1 MRWLIRLL
9 SDRLDI
15 LKVIAELSSYIDRL
29 IFNNIFIVLV
39 SPVEFLELLVFMGS
53 VVVSLLFSELY

>member
-15 LKVIAELSSYIDRL
+15 LKVIAKLSSYIDRL

>member
-1 MRWLIRLL
+1 MRRLIRLL
-9 SDRLDI
+9 FDRLDI
-15 LKVIAELSSYIDRL
+15 LKVIAKLSSYIDRL